1 MVKAEELRDMS
12 AAELSDKIQ
21 DFREQLFKL
30 RFQQTTG
37 AVENAG
43 QLRTVRRDLA
53 RALTVQSR
61 AGEPDPGC
69 PWPRPRPPSEQ
80 PEE

>member
-53 RALTVQSR
+53 RALTVQHER
-61 AGEPDPGC
+61 ASQTQVAVAETAAA
-69 PWPRPRPPSEQ
+69 E
-80 PEE
+80 